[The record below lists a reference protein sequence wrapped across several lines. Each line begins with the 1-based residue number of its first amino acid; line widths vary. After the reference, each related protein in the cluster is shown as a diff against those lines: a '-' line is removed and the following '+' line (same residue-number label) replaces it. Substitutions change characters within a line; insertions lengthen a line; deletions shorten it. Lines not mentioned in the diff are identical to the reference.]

1 MKPKLIVILGATAV
15 GKSDVALTLAEKI
28 AGEIVNADSQQ
39 VYRYMDIGTGKPSR
53 LDRERIAH
61 HVIDVVE
68 PDREFNVAVYRQLAI
83 AAIDDILTRDRKAI
97 ICGGTGLYIKA
108 LTEGLFVGP
117 AQNSAVRGTLV
128 AEIERRGLDTLYQRL
143 ERVDPAAT
151 SWIHPNDRQRI
162 IRALEVFELTGKR
175 MSLWQKEH
183 AFKECFFETL
193 KIGLS
198 RGRAKLYALIND
210 RCEKMIED
218 GLLEEVKGLTA
229 KGYPLSLRPLQ
240 SVGYRHM
247 GQVLRGELTL
257 ENALMLMKQDTR
269 HLAKRQLTWFRRD
282 REIRWFDPETDYQG
296 MTDAAAS
303 FLG

>member
-117 AQNSAVRGTLV
+117 VQNSAVRGTLV

-296 MTDAAAS
+296 LTDAAAS